1 MDENVE
7 LILEALKE
15 LKKELKFSDNCKYNS
30 LEFAKAKTTREIEN
44 LLRIF
49 YLEDL
54 EDQSLKFEQ
63 YHINY
68 DLFLNYHQLLKTQLE
83 ADNLRMII
91 ARYRNNFM
99 DFCRFA
105 WLQVE
110 TIINLLIQTNYL
122 YNNDSFQNACDI
134 VKDNIPSDFVKNN
147 FIQTIEKGDVQK
159 IWMQQKV
166 HLCLIIISNNSDK
179 IYQSQQSEERQKLLI
194 LLSVY
199 ELRNI
204 ASHREEG
211 KTIIQRI
218 ENIKYNLVKNKVSAL
233 YQEKQYQLIKK
244 ATHWFISRCNQW
256 IPKQTRK

>member
-30 LEFAKAKTTREIEN
+30 LEFAKAKTIREIEN

-49 YLEDL
+49 YSK
-54 EDQSLKFEQ
+54 DQSLNFEQ

-68 DLFLNYHQLLKTQLE
+68 DSFFNYPQQLKIQLE

-91 ARYRNNFM
+91 ARYRNDFM

-110 TIINLLIQTNYL
+110 PILDFLIQTNYQ
-122 YNNDSFQNACDI
+122 YKNDLFHNACDI
-134 VKDNIPSDFVKNN
+134 VKDNIATDFVKNN
-147 FIQTIEKGDVQK
+147 FIENINKGDIQK

-166 HLCLIIISNNSDK
+166 HLCLTIISNNSDK
-179 IYQSQQSEERQKLLI
+179 IYKSQQSEERQKLLI
-194 LLSVY
+194 LLSIY

-218 ENIKYNLVKNKVSAL
+218 ENIKYNVVKNKVSAL

-244 ATHWFISRCNQW
+244 ATHWLISRCNQW
-256 IPKQTRK
+256 IPK